1 MGMDITARF
10 GRQRFGWLV
19 VSWKNGPPLNGWL
32 PGFSCMT
39 GCLSPLPLRTSLLV
53 LTIAGS
59 KQTSGLVAPRVS
71 AGSCRQLRRA
81 RLSPS
86 TLRAARLLFFA
97 HPPGPICL
105 CKTRAA
111 ATECLETEY
120 GTNFETKAEVGPVKI
135 LSISDFVTA
144 TGTVQRS
151 AGRGAKSP
159 TYRIPHREGLKQMFG
174 DSAVDALLRRAG
186 SSVLG
191 GLGGSRW

>member
-1 MGMDITARF
+1 M
-10 GRQRFGWLV
+10 
-19 VSWKNGPPLNGWL
+19 
-32 PGFSCMT
+32 
-39 GCLSPLPLRTSLLV
+39 
-53 LTIAGS
+53 
-59 KQTSGLVAPRVS
+59 
-71 AGSCRQLRRA
+71 QL
-81 RLSPS
+81 
-86 TLRAARLLFFA
+86 
-97 HPPGPICL
+97 
-105 CKTRAA
+105 KT
-111 ATECLETEY
+111 ATEWLETEY
-120 GTNFETKAEVGPVKI
+120 GTNYATKALVDPVKI